1 MMHMAAWAPDIGLA
15 VLLSGLEVAALVVF
29 WFLEGLKQW
38 ATKGGTVPGR
48 TRRSI
53 LALGL
58 GAASSALIGF
68 GLSGSGADLPVA
80 RTSQAVMALLP
91 ALLLILVAGHEGYD
105 RFRTY
110 RSRSR
115 LRRNR
120 RR

>member
-1 MMHMAAWAPDIGLA
+1 MATRVPDIGLA
-15 VLLSGLEVAALVVF
+15 VLFSGFEVAALVVF
-29 WFLEGLKQW
+29 WFLEGLKLW

-58 GAASSALIGF
+58 GAASSALIAF
-68 GLSGSGADLPVA
+68 GLSEADLAVA
-80 RTSQAVMALLP
+80 GASQAVMALLL
-91 ALLLILVAGHEGYD
+91 ALLLILVAGHEGYGK
-105 RFRTY
+105 FRTY
-110 RSRSR
+110 RFRSR

>member
-1 MMHMAAWAPDIGLA
+1 MATWVPDIGLA
-15 VLLSGLEVAALVVF
+15 VLLSGFEVAALVVF
-29 WFLEGLKQW
+29 LFHEGLKQW

-48 TRRSI
+48 TRRFI

-68 GLSGSGADLPVA
+68 GLSGAGLPVA
-80 RTSQAVMALLP
+80 RASQAVMALLL
-91 ALLLILVAGHEGYD
+91 ALLLVLIAGHEGYD
-105 RFRTY
+105 RLCTY
-110 RSRSR
+110 RLRRR

>member
-1 MMHMAAWAPDIGLA
+1 MATWTPDIGLA

-68 GLSGSGADLPVA
+68 GLSRADLPVA
-80 RTSQAVMALLP
+80 RASQAVMALLL
-91 ALLLILVAGHEGYD
+91 ALLLILTAGHEGYD
-105 RFRTY
+105 RLCTY
-110 RSRSR
+110 R
-115 LRRNR
+115 LRRRLRRSR